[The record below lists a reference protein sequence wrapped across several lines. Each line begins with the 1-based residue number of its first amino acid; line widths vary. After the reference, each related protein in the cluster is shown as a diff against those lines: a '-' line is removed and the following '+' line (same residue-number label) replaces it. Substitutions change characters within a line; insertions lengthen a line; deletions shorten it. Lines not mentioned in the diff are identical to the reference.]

1 MKKSTTFFEAKF
13 PDYTRL
19 LKNFRSFEVT
29 VAAYT
34 SGFDVVAL
42 GVTEP
47 VKFIVNL
54 EMNLLD

>member
-19 LKNFRSFEVT
+19 LKNSCSFEVS
-29 VAAYT
+29 VAAYS

-47 VKFIVNL
+47 VEFIVNL

>member
-19 LKNFRSFEVT
+19 LKNSRSVEVA
-29 VAAYT
+29 VPAYS

-42 GVTEP
+42 GVNEP
-47 VKFIVNL
+47 VEFIVFVNL
-54 EMNLLD
+54 EMN

>member
-19 LKNFRSFEVT
+19 LKNSYSFEVT
-29 VAAYT
+29 VAAYS

-47 VKFIVNL
+47 VEFIVNL